1 MPNIQLIK
9 EDNRITSIPVGSI
22 LAIITTA
29 LDGTRESEP
38 NRKSILMTDFRLLD
52 AVYLNHTTAEVN
64 ELLEEQK
71 KPKKRK
77 AMVIGTP
84 KMREWMRLEA
94 GGDFNFF
101 LPDHVVSWEQVLVG
115 DEERIKVW
123 WQPPVKN
130 AGTGANIPPTGYFV
144 DNSEANIN
152 ILTAHSDAKE

>member
-101 LPDHVVSWEQVLVG
+101 LHDHVVSWEQVLVG

-130 AGTGANIPPTGYFV
+130 AQTGEIIQPTGYFV

-152 ILTAHSDAKE
+152 TLTSHSSTKD

>member
-29 LDGTRESEP
+29 LDGTRESDP

-52 AVYLNHTTAEVN
+52 AVHLNHTAQEVN

-84 KMREWMRLEA
+84 KMREWLRLEA
-94 GGDFNFF
+94 GGDFHFF
-101 LPDHVVSWEQVLVG
+101 IPDHVVSWEQVENDG
-115 DEERIKVW
+115 EERIKVW
-123 WQPPVKN
+123 WQPPLRN
-130 AGTGANIPPTGYFV
+130 AKSGDMIPPTGYFV
-144 DNSEANIN
+144 DNSENNIN
-152 ILTAHSDAKE
+152 VLTANSDAKE